1 MRIAIDQT
9 TDSPTTGVRSR
20 GCFRSSIRTDGVA
33 RSMLAG
39 AHQQGRLCFQGHLDI
54 RQTLG
59 RRGIERCAHDL
70 RHDWRVTFPPIV
82 ERRLELRSRRAS
94 DHKDHQRKVAQASPH
109 VGSDPYFPGGRSG
122 RCNSIFAE
130 LCPDRMCVQ
139 GVNRRSALRR
149 YDHRKRLS
157 RFRRFLAPTL
167 LMAGLDESDTMQLRG
182 MHRLEIMQNSAPLT
196 RSGYPTKASL
206 QIAPSASYALARLFG
221 MLARSSVKPLI

>member
-9 TDSPTTGVRSR
+9 TDSPNPGVRSR

-122 RCNSIFAE
+122 VTRYSRSCVPTACASRASTDGQ
-130 LCPDRMCVQ
+130 LCE
-139 GVNRRSALRR
+139 GTIIESA
-149 YDHRKRLS
+149 S
-157 RFRRFLAPTL
+157 RGSGASWHRRF
-167 LMAGLDESDTMQLRG
+167 
-182 MHRLEIMQNSAPLT
+182 
-196 RSGYPTKASL
+196 
-206 QIAPSASYALARLFG
+206 
-221 MLARSSVKPLI
+221 